1 MAGVCSAPN
10 KTMATTAM
18 GVAVMGLE
26 RQVIAACGSAV
37 CGDDLA
43 MEVPVRGPEAA
54 PVEASVV
61 AINSENRVSV
71 WSWSP
76 WRVMSWLSGYPSRQA
91 HESPHTHGSSL
102 SSRDDCP
109 ASPRA
114 ATNNSAGP
122 SRRPLAS
129 QQCEGRAHGR
139 HVRAS
144 ASGRRRGRC
153 LAARGLAA
161 GLLVAVAAL
170 LALPLPAQAQ
180 KTTFVSNTGQSTATS
195 LRGIGPTGIGSF
207 FLLPSA
213 AVQYGLQRGRLYAL
227 GNSSPGR

>member
-10 KTMATTAM
+10 KTMATTTM

-43 MEVPVRGPEAA
+43 MEVPVRGPAA
-54 PVEASVV
+54 ASVEASEV
-61 AINSENRVSV
+61 AINSESREPRASA
-71 WSWSP
+71 WFWSP

-109 ASPRA
+109 AGPRA

-122 SRRPLAS
+122 SRRSLAS

-139 HVRAS
+139 QVRAA

-161 GLLVAVAAL
+161 GLLV
-170 LALPLPAQAQ
+170 
-180 KTTFVSNTGQSTATS
+180 T
-195 LRGIGPTGIGSF
+195 R
-207 FLLPSA
+207 
-213 AVQYGLQRGRLYAL
+213 RR
-227 GNSSPGR
+227 SS

>member
-1 MAGVCSAPN
+1 
-10 KTMATTAM
+10 M
-18 GVAVMGLE
+18 GIAVMGLE

-43 MEVPVRGPEAA
+43 VEVPVFGPAAA
-54 PVEASVV
+54 PVEASAV
-61 AINSENRVSV
+61 ATYIESRESRVSV

-129 QQCEGRAHGR
+129 QQCEGRAHGPQ
-139 HVRAS
+139 VRAS
-144 ASGRRRGRC
+144 ASWRRRGRC

-170 LALPLPAQAQ
+170 LALPLQAEAQ
-180 KTTFVSNTGQSTATS
+180 KTTFVSNTGQSTDPDVREVGPHGHLWQLQAQQFRPATM
-195 LRGIGPTGIGSF
+195 R
-207 FLLPSA
+207 A
-213 AVQYGLQRGRLYAL
+213 AIRSRQFKSG
-227 GNSSPGR
+227 